1 MDIDTITARFKSYLE
16 TGGYASSTIICYCQ
30 YLSYFLGY
38 LQELGSTDLKQVK
51 NETVRDYQLLV
62 STMDLAEETKAMR
75 IRPVKR
81 LFGWLLASHQ
91 LLIDPTEK
99 IKETNRKNRTLPPVL
114 SIAEMQ
120 LLLQQ
125 PNLSLRM
132 QIRDR
137 AIMETLYSSGIRLNE
152 LVQLT
157 VHDVD
162 LKDKVL
168 HIRKGKGNRQRVV
181 PIGRNASKYLQE
193 YLAEIRPRYAK
204 KNQRERRIFLTDA
217 GQPVSGNTVRTSL
230 FKYRKAAGI
239 EKTASPHSFRRS
251 CATHLL
257 QQGADI
263 RYVQKLLGHRN
274 IRTTQLY
281 TRVYP
286 TDLKQTHDRTH
297 PQP

>member
-1 MDIDTITARFKSYLE
+1 MEIQRVVSEFKTHLKVA
-16 TGGYASSTIICYCQ
+16 GYASSTVVCYTG
-30 YLSYFLGY
+30 YLTYFLRY
-38 LQELGSTDLKQVK
+38 LEELKITDLKQVNSK
-51 NETVRDYQLLV
+51 VVRDYQAMV
-62 STMDLAEETKAMR
+62 CSMDLAEETKAMR

-81 LFGWLLASHQ
+81 LFGWLLDTHQ
-91 LLIDPTEK
+91 LLIDPTER

-114 SIAEMQ
+114 SFEEMQ
-120 LLLQQ
+120 LLLGQ
-125 PNLSLRM
+125 PNLSLRL

-181 PIGRNASKYLQE
+181 PIGSNAAKYLKE
-193 YLAEIRPRYAK
+193 YLENIRPRYAAKDK
-204 KNQRERRIFLTDA
+204 KTRKLFLTDE
-217 GQPVSGNTVRTSL
+217 GKPVNGNSIRTSL
-230 FKYRKAAGI
+230 FHYKKAAGI
-239 EKTASPHSFRRS
+239 KKTASPHSFRRS

-263 RYVQKLLGHRN
+263 RYVQKLLGHSH
-274 IRTTQLY
+274 IKTTQIY

-286 TDLKQTHDRTH
+286 VDLKKTHERTH
-297 PQP
+297 PGL